1 MKIRWFI
8 NDYKL
13 IQKNEFKITLKQW
26 EENQELRKSIQD
38 IDDFFLLDISEK
50 SDTTNEGLNVQM
62 KNRMENL
69 NLDRICNLEDKSLEI
84 AQ

>member
-1 MKIRWFI
+1 MTM
-8 NDYKL
+8 KL

-38 IDDFFLLDISEK
+38 IDDFFFLLDISEK

-62 KNRMENL
+62 KNWMENL
-69 NLDRICNLEDKSLEI
+69 NLDRRICNLEDKSLEI